1 MSATILAAGAVLWRR
16 GEKKKIEVLIIHRPK
31 YDDWTFPKGKAE
43 IGEPLIACAYREV
56 LEETNIETAFGPY
69 LGEVEY
75 LTNDGKK
82 KVSFWSAKVIKE
94 KEFNSNAEVDQLKWI
109 EVTKVKELLTLDTD
123 RKILEQFLRIEPDTK
138 PLVLLRHAKA
148 VTRDEWQGEDDDR
161 PLDSY
166 GQNQAKRL
174 LAMYQ
179 VFNLEQIHS
188 SDAVRCYD
196 TVVAIAKS
204 LNIKLEVTGKLSEST
219 FKKDKE
225 KAFDYAKDLMKLN
238 ESVLLCSHNP
248 ILPKMLNKLTKKS
261 EVDADEGKLLPAD
274 GWVIHRI
281 GKEVIQ
287 IDRIDSPSI

>member
-1 MSATILAAGAVLWRR
+1 MSSPILAAGAVLWRKS
-16 GEKKKIEVLIIHRPK
+16 EKKKIEVLIIHRPK

-94 KEFNSNAEVDQLKWI
+94 KEFNSNAEVDQLKWV

-196 TVVAIAKS
+196 TVVAIAKGLS
-204 LNIKLEVTGKLSEST
+204 IKLEVTGKLSEST

>member
-1 MSATILAAGAVLWRR
+1 MSSPILAAGAVLWRKS
-16 GEKKKIEVLIIHRPK
+16 EKKKIEVLIIHRPK

-82 KVSFWSAKVIKE
+82 KVSFWSAKVVKE
-94 KEFNSNAEVDQLKWI
+94 KEFKPNAEVDQLKWV

-123 RKILEQFLRIEPDTK
+123 RKILEQFLQIEPDTK
-138 PLVLLRHAKA
+138 PLILLRHAKA

-196 TVVAIAKS
+196 TVVAIAKG

-225 KAFDYAKDLMKLN
+225 KAFDYAKDLIKLN

>member
-1 MSATILAAGAVLWRR
+1 MSATILAAGAVLWRK

-94 KEFNSNAEVDQLKWI
+94 KEFNPNAEVDQLKWV
-109 EVTKVKELLTLDTD
+109 EVTKVKELLTLNTD
-123 RKILEQFLRIEPDTK
+123 KKILEQFLQIEPETK
-138 PLVLLRHAKA
+138 PLILLRHAKA

-204 LNIKLEVTGKLSEST
+204 LSIKLEVTGKLSEST

-238 ESVLLCSHNP
+238 ESILLCSHNP

>member
-1 MSATILAAGAVLWRR
+1 MSATILAAGAVLWRK

-43 IGEPLIACAYREV
+43 VGEPLIACAYREV

-94 KEFNSNAEVDQLKWI
+94 KEFNSNAEVDQLKWV

-196 TVVAIAKS
+196 TVVAIAKGLS
-204 LNIKLEVTGKLSEST
+204 IKLEVTGKLSEST

>member
-1 MSATILAAGAVLWRR
+1 MSATILAAGAVLWRK

-94 KEFNSNAEVDQLKWI
+94 KEFNSNAEVDQLKWV

-123 RKILEQFLRIEPDTK
+123 RKILEQFLQIEPDTK

-196 TVVAIAKS
+196 TVVAIAKGLS
-204 LNIKLEVTGKLSEST
+204 IKLEVTGKLSEST

>member
-1 MSATILAAGAVLWRR
+1 MSATILAAGAVLWRKS
-16 GEKKKIEVLIIHRPK
+16 EKKKIEVLIIHRPK

-94 KEFNSNAEVDQLKWI
+94 KEFNPNAEVDQLKWV

-123 RKILEQFLRIEPDTK
+123 RKILEQFLQIEPDTK
-138 PLVLLRHAKA
+138 PLILLRHAKA

-196 TVVAIAKS
+196 TVVAIAKG

-225 KAFDYAKDLMKLN
+225 KAFDYAKDLIKLN

>member
-1 MSATILAAGAVLWRR
+1 MSATILAAGAVLWRK

-94 KEFNSNAEVDQLKWI
+94 KEFNSNAEVDQLKWV

-196 TVVAIAKS
+196 TVVAIAKG
-204 LNIKLEVTGKLSEST
+204 LNVKLEVTGKLSEST

>member
-1 MSATILAAGAVLWRR
+1 MSSPILAAGAVLWRKS
-16 GEKKKIEVLIIHRPK
+16 EKKKIEVLIIHRPK

-94 KEFNSNAEVDQLKWI
+94 KDFKPNAEVDQLKWV
-109 EVTKVKELLTLDTD
+109 EVAKVKELLTLDTD
-123 RKILEQFLRIEPDTK
+123 RKILEQFLQIEPDTK
-138 PLVLLRHAKA
+138 PLILLRHAKA

-196 TVVAIAKS
+196 TVVAIAKG

-225 KAFDYAKDLMKLN
+225 KAFDYAKDLIKLN

-261 EVDADEGKLLPAD
+261 EVDADEGKLSPGD

>member
-1 MSATILAAGAVLWRR
+1 MISPILAAGAVLWRKS
-16 GEKKKIEVLIIHRPK
+16 EKKKIEVLIIHRPK

-82 KVSFWSAKVIKE
+82 KVSYWAAKVIKE
-94 KEFNSNAEVDQLKWI
+94 KDFKPNTEVDQLKWV
-109 EVTKVKELLTLDTD
+109 EVKKVKELLTLNTD
-123 RKILEQFLRIEPDTK
+123 KKILEQFLKIEPDTK
-138 PLVLLRHAKA
+138 PFILLRHAKA

-196 TVVAIAKS
+196 TVVAIAKG
-204 LNIKLEVTGKLSEST
+204 LNIKLEVTGKLSEDT
-219 FKKDKE
+219 YKKDKE
-225 KAFDYAKDLMKLN
+225 KAFDYANDLMKSN

-281 GKEVIQ
+281 GNEVIQ
-287 IDRIDSPSI
+287 IDRIDSPSV

>member
-1 MSATILAAGAVLWRR
+1 MSATILAAGAVLWRK

-94 KEFNSNAEVDQLKWI
+94 KEFNSNAEVDQLKWV

-196 TVVAIAKS
+196 TVVAIAKGLS
-204 LNIKLEVTGKLSEST
+204 IKLEVTGKLSEST

-261 EVDADEGKLLPAD
+261 EVDADEGKLSPGD

-281 GKEVIQ
+281 GKEIIQ
-287 IDRIDSPSI
+287 IDRIDSLSI

>member
-1 MSATILAAGAVLWRR
+1 MSSPILAAGAVLWRKS
-16 GEKKKIEVLIIHRPK
+16 EKKKIEVLIIHRPK

-94 KEFNSNAEVDQLKWI
+94 KEFNPNAEVDQLKWV
-109 EVTKVKELLTLDTD
+109 EVTKVKEMLTLDTD
-123 RKILEQFLRIEPDTK
+123 RKILEQFLEIEPDTK

-196 TVVAIAKS
+196 TVVAIAKG

>member
-1 MSATILAAGAVLWRR
+1 MISPILAAGAVLWRKS
-16 GEKKKIEVLIIHRPK
+16 EKKKIEVLIIHRPK

-82 KVSFWSAKVIKE
+82 KVSYWAAKVIKE
-94 KEFNSNAEVDQLKWI
+94 KEFNPNAEVDQLKWV
-109 EVTKVKELLTLDTD
+109 EVKKVKELLTLNTD
-123 RKILEQFLRIEPDTK
+123 KKILEQFLKIEPDTK
-138 PLVLLRHAKA
+138 PFILLRHAKA

-196 TVVAIAKS
+196 TVVAIAKG
-204 LNIKLEVTGKLSEST
+204 LNIKLEVTGKLSEDT
-219 FKKDKE
+219 YKKDKE
-225 KAFDYAKDLMKLN
+225 KAFDYAKDLIKLN
-238 ESVLLCSHNP
+238 KSVLLCSHNP

>member
-1 MSATILAAGAVLWRR
+1 MSSPILAAGAVLWRKS
-16 GEKKKIEVLIIHRPK
+16 EKKKIEVLIIHRPK

-82 KVSFWSAKVIKE
+82 KVSFWSAKVVKE
-94 KEFNSNAEVDQLKWI
+94 KDFKPNTVVDQLKWL

-123 RKILEQFLRIEPDTK
+123 RKILEQFLQIELDTK
-138 PLVLLRHAKA
+138 PLILLRHAKA

-179 VFNLEQIHS
+179 VFNLDQIHS

-196 TVVAIAKS
+196 TVISIAKG

-219 FKKDKE
+219 YKKDKE
-225 KAFDYAKDLMKLN
+225 KAFDYAKELIKLDL
-238 ESVLLCSHNP
+238 SILLCSHNP

>member
-1 MSATILAAGAVLWRR
+1 MSSPILAAGAVLWRKS
-16 GEKKKIEVLIIHRPK
+16 EKKKIEVLIIHRPK

-75 LTNDGKK
+75 LTNDGNK
-82 KVSFWSAKVIKE
+82 KVSFWSAKVVKE
-94 KEFNSNAEVDQLKWI
+94 KEFNPNMEVDQLKWV
-109 EVTKVKELLTLDTD
+109 EVTKIKELLTLDTD
-123 RKILEQFLRIEPDTK
+123 RKIFEQFLKIEPDTK
-138 PLVLLRHAKA
+138 PLILLRHAKA
-148 VTRDEWQGEDDDR
+148 VSRDEWQGEDDDR

-196 TVVAIAKS
+196 TVVAIAKG

-225 KAFDYAKDLMKLN
+225 KAFDYAKDLIKLN

>member
-1 MSATILAAGAVLWRR
+1 MSATILAAGAVLWRK

-94 KEFNSNAEVDQLKWI
+94 KEFNSNAEVDQLKWV

-196 TVVAIAKS
+196 TVVAIAKGLS
-204 LNIKLEVTGKLSEST
+204 IKLEVTGKLSEST

-281 GKEVIQ
+281 GKEIIQ
-287 IDRIDSPSI
+287 IDRIDSPNI

>member
-1 MSATILAAGAVLWRR
+1 MSSPILAAGAVLWRKS
-16 GEKKKIEVLIIHRPK
+16 EKKKIEVLIIHRPK

-82 KVSFWSAKVIKE
+82 KVSFWSAKVVKE
-94 KEFNSNAEVDQLKWI
+94 KDFKPNAEVDQLKWV

-123 RKILEQFLRIEPDTK
+123 RKILEQFLQIEPDTK
-138 PLVLLRHAKA
+138 PLILLRHAKA

-196 TVVAIAKS
+196 TVVAIAKG

>member
-1 MSATILAAGAVLWRR
+1 MSSPILAAGAVLWRKS
-16 GEKKKIEVLIIHRPK
+16 EKKKIEVLIIHRPK

-82 KVSFWSAKVIKE
+82 KVSFWSAKVVKE
-94 KEFNSNAEVDQLKWI
+94 KDFKPNAEVDQLKWV

-123 RKILEQFLRIEPDTK
+123 RKILEQFLQIEPDTK

-196 TVVAIAKS
+196 TVVSIAKGLS
-204 LNIKLEVTGKLSEST
+204 IKLEVTGKLSEST

>member
-1 MSATILAAGAVLWRR
+1 MSSPILAAGAVLWRKS
-16 GEKKKIEVLIIHRPK
+16 EKKKIEVLIIHRPK

-82 KVSFWSAKVIKE
+82 KVSFWSAKVVKE
-94 KEFNSNAEVDQLKWI
+94 KDFKPNAEVDQLKWV

-123 RKILEQFLRIEPDTK
+123 RKILEQFLQIEPDTK
-138 PLVLLRHAKA
+138 PLILLRHAKA

-196 TVVAIAKS
+196 TVVAIAKG

-225 KAFDYAKDLMKLN
+225 KAFDYAKDLIKLN

>member
-1 MSATILAAGAVLWRR
+1 MSSPILAAGAVLWRKS
-16 GEKKKIEVLIIHRPK
+16 EKKKIEVLIIHRPK

-43 IGEPLIACAYREV
+43 VGEPLIACAYREV

-75 LTNDGKK
+75 LTNDGNK
-82 KVSFWSAKVIKE
+82 KVSFWSAKVVKE
-94 KEFNSNAEVDQLKWI
+94 KDFKPNTEVDQLKWI

-123 RKILEQFLRIEPDTK
+123 KKILEQFLQIEPDTK
-138 PLVLLRHAKA
+138 PFILLRHAKA

-196 TVVAIAKS
+196 TVVTIAKG

-225 KAFDYAKDLMKLN
+225 KAFDYAKDLIKLN

>member
-1 MSATILAAGAVLWRR
+1 MSSPILAAGAVLWRKS
-16 GEKKKIEVLIIHRPK
+16 EKKKIEVLIIHRPK

-82 KVSFWSAKVIKE
+82 KVSFWSAKVVKE
-94 KEFNSNAEVDQLKWI
+94 KEFKPNAEVDQLKWV
-109 EVTKVKELLTLDTD
+109 EVTKVKEMLTLDTD
-123 RKILEQFLRIEPDTK
+123 RKILEQFLQIDPDTK
-138 PLVLLRHAKA
+138 PFILLRHAKA

-196 TVVAIAKS
+196 TVVAIAKG

-225 KAFDYAKDLMKLN
+225 KAFDYAKDLIKLN

>member
-1 MSATILAAGAVLWRR
+1 MSSPILAAGAVLWRKS
-16 GEKKKIEVLIIHRPK
+16 EKKKIEVLIIHRPK

-82 KVSFWSAKVIKE
+82 KVSFWSAKVVKE
-94 KEFNSNAEVDQLKWI
+94 KEFNPNTEVDQLKWVQ
-109 EVTKVKELLTLDTD
+109 VTKVKELLTLDTD
-123 RKILEQFLRIEPDTK
+123 RKILEQFLQIEPDTK
-138 PLVLLRHAKA
+138 PLILLRHAKA

-179 VFNLEQIHS
+179 VFNLEQIHC

-196 TVVAIAKS
+196 TVVAIAKG

-225 KAFDYAKDLMKLN
+225 KAFDYAKDLIKLN

>member
-1 MSATILAAGAVLWRR
+1 MSSPILAAGAVLWRKS
-16 GEKKKIEVLIIHRPK
+16 EKKKIEVLIIHRPK

-82 KVSFWSAKVIKE
+82 KVSFWSAKVVKE
-94 KEFNSNAEVDQLKWI
+94 KDFKPNTEVDQLKWV

-123 RKILEQFLRIEPDTK
+123 RKILEQFLQIEPDTK
-138 PLVLLRHAKA
+138 PLILLRHAKA

-196 TVVAIAKS
+196 TVVAIAKG

-225 KAFDYAKDLMKLN
+225 KAFDYAKDLIKLN

-274 GWVIHRI
+274 GWVIHHI

>member
-1 MSATILAAGAVLWRR
+1 MSATILAAGAVLWRK

-82 KVSFWSAKVIKE
+82 KVSFWSAKVVKE
-94 KEFNSNAEVDQLKWI
+94 KDFKPNAEVDQLKWV

-196 TVVAIAKS
+196 TVVAIAKGLS
-204 LNIKLEVTGKLSEST
+204 IKLEVTGKLSEST

>member
-1 MSATILAAGAVLWRR
+1 MSATILAAGAVLWRKS
-16 GEKKKIEVLIIHRPK
+16 EKKKIEVLIIHRPK

-82 KVSFWSAKVIKE
+82 KVSFWSAKVVKE
-94 KEFNSNAEVDQLKWI
+94 KEFKPNTEVDQLKWV
-109 EVTKVKELLTLDTD
+109 EVTKVKEMLTLDTD
-123 RKILEQFLRIEPDTK
+123 RKILEQFLQIEPDTK

-196 TVVAIAKS
+196 TVVAIAKG

>member
-1 MSATILAAGAVLWRR
+1 MSATILAAGAVLWRK

-94 KEFNSNAEVDQLKWI
+94 KEFNSNAEVDQLKWV

-196 TVVAIAKS
+196 TVVAIAKGLS
-204 LNIKLEVTGKLSEST
+204 IELEVTGKLSEST

-225 KAFDYAKDLMKLN
+225 KAFDYAKELIKSN

>member
-1 MSATILAAGAVLWRR
+1 MSSPILAAGAVLWRKS
-16 GEKKKIEVLIIHRPK
+16 EKKKIEVLIIHRPK

-82 KVSFWSAKVIKE
+82 KVSFWSVKVVKE
-94 KEFNSNAEVDQLKWI
+94 KDFKPNTEVDQLKWV

-123 RKILEQFLRIEPDTK
+123 RKILEQFLQIEPDTK
-138 PLVLLRHAKA
+138 PLILLRHAKA

-196 TVVAIAKS
+196 TVVAIAKG

-225 KAFDYAKDLMKLN
+225 KAFDYAKDLIKLN

>member
-1 MSATILAAGAVLWRR
+1 MSATILAAGAVLWRKS
-16 GEKKKIEVLIIHRPK
+16 EKKKIEVLIIHRPK

-82 KVSFWSAKVIKE
+82 KVSFWSAKVVKE
-94 KEFNSNAEVDQLKWI
+94 KDFKPNAEVDQLKWV

-123 RKILEQFLRIEPDTK
+123 RKILEQFLQIEPDTK
-138 PLVLLRHAKA
+138 PLILLRHAKA

-196 TVVAIAKS
+196 TVVAIAKG

-225 KAFDYAKDLMKLN
+225 KAFDYAKDLIKLN

>member
-1 MSATILAAGAVLWRR
+1 MISPILAAGAVLWRKS
-16 GEKKKIEVLIIHRPK
+16 EKKKIEVLIIHRPK

-82 KVSFWSAKVIKE
+82 KVSYWAAKVIKE
-94 KEFNSNAEVDQLKWI
+94 KEFNPNAEVDQLKWV
-109 EVTKVKELLTLDTD
+109 EVKKVKELLTLNTD
-123 RKILEQFLRIEPDTK
+123 KKILEQFLKIEPDTK
-138 PLVLLRHAKA
+138 PFILLRHAKA

-196 TVVAIAKS
+196 TVIPIAKG
-204 LNIKLEVTGKLSEST
+204 LNIRLEVTGKLSEDT
-219 FKKDKE
+219 YKKDKE
-225 KAFDYAKDLMKLN
+225 KAFDYAKDLIKLN

-261 EVDADEGKLLPAD
+261 EVDTDEGKLLPAD

>member
-1 MSATILAAGAVLWRR
+1 MSSPILAAGAVLWRKS
-16 GEKKKIEVLIIHRPK
+16 EKKKIEVLIIHRPK

-82 KVSFWSAKVIKE
+82 KVSFWSATVVKE
-94 KEFNSNAEVDQLKWI
+94 KEFNPNTEVDQLKWV

-123 RKILEQFLRIEPDTK
+123 RKILEQFLQIEPDTK
-138 PLVLLRHAKA
+138 PLILLRHAKA

-196 TVVAIAKS
+196 TVVAIAKG

-225 KAFDYAKDLMKLN
+225 KAFDYAKDLIKLN
-238 ESVLLCSHNP
+238 ESVLICSHNP

>member
-1 MSATILAAGAVLWRR
+1 MSATILAAGAVLWRKS
-16 GEKKKIEVLIIHRPK
+16 EKKKIEVLIIHRPK

-82 KVSFWSAKVIKE
+82 KVSFWSAKVVKE
-94 KEFNSNAEVDQLKWI
+94 KDFKPNTEVDQLKWV

-123 RKILEQFLRIEPDTK
+123 RKILEQFLQIDPDTK
-138 PLVLLRHAKA
+138 PFILLRHAKA

-196 TVVAIAKS
+196 TVVAIAKG

-248 ILPKMLNKLTKKS
+248 ILPRMLNKLTKNS

>member
-1 MSATILAAGAVLWRR
+1 MSATILAAGAVLWRK

-31 YDDWTFPKGKAE
+31 YDDWTFPKGKTE
-43 IGEPLIACAYREV
+43 IDEPLISCAHREV

-94 KEFNSNAEVDQLKWI
+94 KEFNSNAEVDQLKWV

-196 TVVAIAKS
+196 TVVAIAKGLS
-204 LNIKLEVTGKLSEST
+204 IKLEVTGKLSEST

>member
-1 MSATILAAGAVLWRR
+1 MSATILAAGAVLWRK

-94 KEFNSNAEVDQLKWI
+94 KEFNSNAEVDQLKWV
-109 EVTKVKELLTLDTD
+109 EVTKVKEMLTLDTD
-123 RKILEQFLRIEPDTK
+123 RKILEQFLQIEPDTK

-196 TVVAIAKS
+196 TVVAIAKG

>member
-1 MSATILAAGAVLWRR
+1 MSATILAAGAVLWRKS
-16 GEKKKIEVLIIHRPK
+16 EKKKIEVLIIHRPK

-43 IGEPLIACAYREV
+43 VGEPLIACAYREV

-94 KEFNSNAEVDQLKWI
+94 KEFNPNAEVDQLKWV
-109 EVTKVKELLTLDTD
+109 EVTKVKEMLTLDTD
-123 RKILEQFLRIEPDTK
+123 RKILEQFLQIEPDTK
-138 PLVLLRHAKA
+138 PFILLRHAKA

-196 TVVAIAKS
+196 TVVAIAKG

-225 KAFDYAKDLMKLN
+225 KAFDYAKDLIKLN

>member
-1 MSATILAAGAVLWRR
+1 MSATILAAGAVLWRK

-31 YDDWTFPKGKAE
+31 YDDWTFPKGKVE

-94 KEFNSNAEVDQLKWI
+94 KEFNSNAEVDQLKWV

-196 TVVAIAKS
+196 TVVAIAKGLS
-204 LNIKLEVTGKLSEST
+204 IKLEVTGKLSEST

>member
-1 MSATILAAGAVLWRR
+1 MSATILAAGAVLWRK

-94 KEFNSNAEVDQLKWI
+94 KEFNSNAEVDQLKWV

-196 TVVAIAKS
+196 TVVAIAKGLS
-204 LNIKLEVTGKLSEST
+204 IKLEVTGKLSEST

-225 KAFDYAKDLMKLN
+225 KAFDYAKDLIKLN

>member
-1 MSATILAAGAVLWRR
+1 MSSPILAAGAVLWRKSK
-16 GEKKKIEVLIIHRPK
+16 KKKIEVLIIHRPK

-43 IGEPLIACAYREV
+43 VGEPLIACAYREV

-94 KEFNSNAEVDQLKWI
+94 KEFNSNAEVDQLKWV

-196 TVVAIAKS
+196 TVVAIAKGLS
-204 LNIKLEVTGKLSEST
+204 IKLEVTGKLSEST

-238 ESVLLCSHNP
+238 ESILLCSHNP

>member
-1 MSATILAAGAVLWRR
+1 MSSPILAAGAVLWRKS
-16 GEKKKIEVLIIHRPK
+16 EKKKIEVLIIHRPK

-82 KVSFWSAKVIKE
+82 KVSFWSAKVVKE
-94 KEFNSNAEVDQLKWI
+94 KDFKPNTEVDQLKWV

-123 RKILEQFLRIEPDTK
+123 RKILEQFLQIEPDTK
-138 PLVLLRHAKA
+138 PLILLRHAKA

-196 TVVAIAKS
+196 TVVAIAKG

-225 KAFDYAKDLMKLN
+225 KAFDYAKDLIKLN